1 MQGLEDALAR
11 IHPNTLLGALV
22 YLALVLA
29 LGVAGTIAIRHAARR
44 ALKRD
49 QIDQMAV
56 TFIRP
61 IAVAVLWVALG
72 VAYLHLI
79 PVLRA
84 VGTAM
89 LAGASVA
96 SIVLGVAAQN
106 TLGNAIA
113 GLALLVYR
121 PFRVGDRLQVTGPN
135 GPETGIV
142 ESVTVGYTV
151 LRTFDNRRVVLPNSL
166 AGTQTSVNLTSV
178 DPKVM
183 AAIDVGIGYTSDVG
197 RARDILLAIA
207 KEHRDVLDVVDCPLV
222 ELGSSSVTLRL
233 RAWCHDQLAVVR
245 LQHDLLER
253 AKARFAESGIEIPYP
268 YQNVVL
274 VGGA

>member
-1 MQGLEDALAR
+1 MQGLEEALAR

-29 LGVAGTIAIRHAARR
+29 LGVAGTIAIRHTARR
-44 ALKRD
+44 LLKGD

-61 IAVAVLWVALG
+61 IAVAVLWIALG

-121 PFRVGDRLQVTGPN
+121 PFRVGDRLQVMAPN
-135 GPETGIV
+135 GPETGVV
-142 ESVTVGYTV
+142 ESVTVGYT
-151 LRTFDNRRVVLPNSL
+151 DH
-166 AGTQTSVNLTSV
+166 LT
-178 DPKVM
+178 
-183 AAIDVGIGYTSDVG
+183 
-197 RARDILLAIA
+197 
-207 KEHRDVLDVVDCPLV
+207 
-222 ELGSSSVTLRL
+222 
-233 RAWCHDQLAVVR
+233 
-245 LQHDLLER
+245 
-253 AKARFAESGIEIPYP
+253 
-268 YQNVVL
+268 
-274 VGGA
+274 